1 MVVTHSSEAPDHG
14 RLEEVMPVVE
24 KGVVEQVIQGRLDV
38 GSGIGH
44 CKPRND
50 LNLGTIFCLSFEIPT
65 ERINI
70 L

>member
-1 MVVTHSSEAPDHG
+1 MVVTHCPEAPDHG

-50 LNLGTIFCLSFEIPT
+50 LNLGDDFLFKF
-65 ERINI
+65 
-70 L
+70 